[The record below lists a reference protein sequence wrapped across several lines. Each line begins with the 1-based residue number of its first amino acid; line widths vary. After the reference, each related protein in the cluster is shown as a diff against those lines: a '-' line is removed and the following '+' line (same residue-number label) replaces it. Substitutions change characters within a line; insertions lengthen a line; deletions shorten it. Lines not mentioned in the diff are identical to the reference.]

1 MVMRIAIFSL
11 LCGCIPITSFYV
23 LAGEDPVV
31 AVVNGTEIHFS
42 QAQAAH
48 KRLPKDYQRVSS
60 EKILPR
66 LVDSLVDT
74 HLAATKARQEKI
86 HETEE
91 FNSQMVWIENQVLQ
105 RLMLG
110 KIMEGAVDY
119 AALRTLYDKEVKKLA
134 TSKQIQA
141 SHILLKT
148 EKEAKDVIAML
159 VKGSEFAELA
169 RRRSSG
175 PSASDG
181 GNLGFFSRG
190 QMVPEFEN
198 AVYKLKPG
206 AFTRKAVKTQFGWH
220 VIKAGEQKSAK
231 VPSFELMESKL
242 RNSLL
247 QETLEAFIKELRKG
261 AKITLFNLDG
271 TLREQLDNLN

>member
-1 MVMRIAIFSL
+1 MILRIAIFSL
-11 LCGCIPITSFYV
+11 LCGCFSFTSYNVF
-23 LAGEDPVV
+23 AGEDPVV
-31 AVVNGTEIHFS
+31 ALVNGTEIHFS

-48 KRLPKDYQRVSS
+48 KRLPKDFQRISI
-60 EKILPR
+60 EEILPR

-74 HLAATKARQEKI
+74 HLAAAKARQEKL

-91 FNSQMVWIENQVLQ
+91 FNAQMTWIANQVLQ

-110 KIMEGAVDY
+110 KIMEGVVDDAAV
-119 AALRTLYDKEVKKLA
+119 RILYDKEVKKLS

-148 EKEAKDVIAML
+148 EKEAKDVIFLL
-159 VKGSEFAELA
+159 VKGGEFAELA
-169 RRRSSG
+169 KKRSTG
-175 PSASDG
+175 PSASNG
-181 GNLGFFSRG
+181 GNLGFFGRG

-198 AVYKLKPG
+198 AAYKLKPG

-220 VIKAGEQKSAK
+220 VIKAGEQKTAK

-242 RNSLL
+242 RNTLL
-247 QETLEAFIKELRKG
+247 QETLEAFIKKLRKG
-261 AKITLFNLDG
+261 SKITLFNLDG
-271 TLREQLDNLN
+271 TPRKPVNNLN